1 MTVTRGMPTHD
12 AMDARYTAPP
22 MTDSGL
28 NRAIARGVAYLE
40 SVQLPNGEFRAYIW
54 RDPDIV
60 EPILDPS
67 VFTTALIAG
76 CIAPIPGAEKI
87 HARALD
93 FLEAQMEPCGVWRH
107 WTKEYVRHVDA
118 PPDID
123 DTAVAS
129 MALVNAGRAIPD
141 NRELLLANRHDNGHL
156 LTWFI
161 PRRRLRRNPAWWRVT
176 LAQLRHPIKLYFFF
190 TRTPSTPGD
199 IDAVANANVLHYLGE
214 TEATRPIIALILD
227 VLRDDRELSCDKWYD
242 DPFVIW
248 YFFSRALREI
258 VPGAGE
264 LIVRK
269 LAAATPETPLQHA
282 LAACTL
288 AFWNRPRDTAIENVL
303 ASQLES
309 GAWPRS
315 SFYHG
320 GRVQWG
326 SEELS
331 TAFCLEALSRP

>member
-1 MTVTRGMPTHD
+1 MTES
-12 AMDARYTAPP
+12 AI
-22 MTDSGL
+22 S
-28 NRAIARGVAYLE
+28 RAIGRGVAYLD

-54 RDPDIV
+54 RAEPDPI
-60 EPILDPS
+60 EPTLDPS
-67 VFTTALIAG
+67 VFTTALIAT
-76 CIAPIPGAEKI
+76 CIAPLAGAGRM

-93 FLEAQMEPCGVWRH
+93 FLEAQMYPGGVWRH
-107 WTKEYVRHVDA
+107 WTKEYVRRVDA

-129 MALVNAGRAIPD
+129 LALVNAGRKIPD
-141 NRELLLANRHDNGHL
+141 NRELLLANHEDHGYL

-161 PRRRLRRNPAWWRVT
+161 PRRRLRRSLAWWRVT
-176 LAQLRHPIKLYFFF
+176 LAQFRHPIKVHLFFKI
-190 TRTPSTPGD
+190 TPSVPGD
-199 IDAVANANVLHYLGE
+199 VDAVANANVLHYLGE
-214 TEATRPIIALILD
+214 SEVTHPLISLILG
-227 VLRDDRELSCDKWYD
+227 VLRDDRELECDKWYD

-248 YFFSRALREI
+248 YFFSRALHRI

-269 LAAATPETPLQHA
+269 LAAATPVTSLQHA
-282 LAACTL
+282 LVSRTL
-288 AFWNRPRDTAIENVL
+288 AFWNRPRDLHINALLET
-303 ASQLES
+303 QLPS

-326 SEELS
+326 SEELT